1 MRAGITLFYGAI
13 CRPGLGGRASVI
25 HSPNPWRSKSV

>member
-13 CRPGLGGRASVI
+13 CRPGLVI